1 MRRKKGNIVSYTFDE
16 LKKMKSKT
24 DWARVDATTQEEV
37 ERQIASDPDDWLTDA
52 NAVLIRGL
60 PPMPNKQRVNI
71 RLDREVLDYFRASGR
86 GYQTRINQVLK
97 VFVERAGKKGVQRAT
112 AKRGAAARAKSL
124 SRRGLHSTRAV

>member
-1 MRRKKGNIVSYTFDE
+1 MPKKRGNFVSYTLDE
-16 LKKMKSKT
+16 LKRMKSQT
-24 DWARVDATTQEEV
+24 DWARVAATTQEEV

-52 NAVLIRGL
+52 NAVLIRGI

-97 VFVERAGKKGVQRAT
+97 VFVQRAGKS
-112 AKRGAAARAKSL
+112 AAQVSGKERRKV
-124 SRRGLHSTRAV
+124 RRG

>member
-1 MRRKKGNIVSYTFDE
+1 MPKKRGNFVSYTLDE
-16 LKKMKSKT
+16 LKRMKSQT
-24 DWARVDATTQEEV
+24 DWARVAATTQEEV
-37 ERQIASDPDDWLTDA
+37 ERQIASDPNDWLTDA
-52 NAVLIRGL
+52 NAVLIRGI

-97 VFVERAGKKGVQRAT
+97 VFVRRAGKKDVQRAT

>member
-1 MRRKKGNIVSYTFDE
+1 MPRKKGNIVSYTFDE

-60 PPMPNKQRVNI
+60 PPLPTKERVNI
-71 RLDREVLDYFRASGR
+71 RLDRDVLDYFRASGR

-97 VFVERAGKKGVQRAT
+97 VFVQRAEKKAAVRAT
-112 AKRGAAARAKSL
+112 VKRNVAARAKAPSQKVL
-124 SRRGLHSTRAV
+124 RSKRAV

>member
-1 MRRKKGNIVSYTFDE
+1 MPKKKGNIVSYTFDE
-16 LKKMKSKT
+16 LKKMKSQT
-24 DWARVDATTQEEV
+24 DWARVDATTQEDV

-60 PPMPNKQRVNI
+60 PPLPNKQRVNI

-97 VFVERAGKKGVQRAT
+97 VFVRRAGKKGAPKAT
-112 AKRGAAARAKSL
+112 AKRGAAARAKAF
-124 SRRGLHSTRAV
+124 SRKGPRSHGND